1 MTTTRILSFEPK
13 KVKATTL
20 LASEERKRASTMLSL
35 LKKKGGRVVVMLHL
49 DSLQGQKSMPTTP
62 NPFFLTFG
70 VVEAL
75 CLTRISLLEWSR
87 RFVPQEFHCWS
98 GRGALFCLRSKKTSG
113 RRGLRST
120 SMIQV
125 SCVDASGAYKTG
137 RDGAASRTKAGTC
150 NSSR

>member
-87 RFVPQEFHCWS
+87 RFVPQEFHC
-98 GRGALFCLRSKKTSG
+98 
-113 RRGLRST
+113 
-120 SMIQV
+120 
-125 SCVDASGAYKTG
+125 
-137 RDGAASRTKAGTC
+137 
-150 NSSR
+150 

>member
-1 MTTTRILSFEPK
+1 
-13 KVKATTL
+13 
-20 LASEERKRASTMLSL
+20 MLSL

-87 RFVPQEFHCWS
+87 RFVLPAFKENERKEGVEIDNH
-98 GRGALFCLRSKKTSG
+98 G
-113 RRGLRST
+113 
-120 SMIQV
+120 
-125 SCVDASGAYKTG
+125 
-137 RDGAASRTKAGTC
+137 
-150 NSSR
+150 SSLLC